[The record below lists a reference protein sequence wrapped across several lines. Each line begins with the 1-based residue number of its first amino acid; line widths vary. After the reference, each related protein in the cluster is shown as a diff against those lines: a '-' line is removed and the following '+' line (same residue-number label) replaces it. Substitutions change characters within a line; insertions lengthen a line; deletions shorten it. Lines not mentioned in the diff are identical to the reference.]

1 MRRRS
6 VLENGDDKTAVT
18 VTLTGAF
25 EPFTSGEKVLELH
38 VSNVRA
44 LLREI
49 DRCYPGLAAVLEQ
62 DSAVAIDGVIHE
74 IVYTQTLAPGAQV
87 YFIPRLESG

>member
-1 MRRRS
+1 MP
-6 VLENGDDKTAVT
+6 DKNTGAAKPVK

-25 EPFTSGEKVLELH
+25 EPFTRAEETFELE
-38 VSNVRA
+38 VSSVRA

-49 DRCYPGLAAVLEQ
+49 DQRYPGLAAVLEE

-74 IVYTQTLAPGAQV
+74 IVYSQQLTPGAEV